1 MSTNAL
7 TQEQQSIVQVDRDI
21 ENGLADITGLMNMTQ
36 RKIDVL
42 REWIH
47 REAPPSANTL
57 GRFSDTEADLHNV
70 YSSMDKTLKY
80 MALIT
85 KNLQD

>member
-36 RKIDVL
+36 RQIDVL
-42 REWIH
+42 RERVH
-47 REAPPSANTL
+47 RAALL
-57 GRFSDTEADLHNV
+57 GVDFSRLVSTEADLHNV
-70 YSSMDKTLKY
+70 YSDMDKTLKY

-85 KNLQD
+85 KNLQN

>member
-7 TQEQQSIVQVDRDI
+7 TQEQLSIVHADRDI
-21 ENGLADITGLMNMTQ
+21 KNGLADITALMNMTQ
-36 RKIDVL
+36 RQIDVL
-42 REWIH
+42 RKRVH
-47 REAPPSANTL
+47 MEAPSKVYFS
-57 GRFSDTEADLHNV
+57 RFSSTEADLHNV
-70 YSSMDKTLKY
+70 YSDMNKTLKY